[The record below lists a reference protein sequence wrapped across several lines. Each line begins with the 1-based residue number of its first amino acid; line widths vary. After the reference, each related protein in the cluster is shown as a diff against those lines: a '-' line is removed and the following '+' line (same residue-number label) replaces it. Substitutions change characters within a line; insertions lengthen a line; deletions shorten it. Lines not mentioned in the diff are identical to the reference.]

1 MSAIS
6 VMPPFPIFNDTSGLP
21 LQSGFVY
28 VGVAGMN
35 AEANP
40 IPVFWDSAL
49 TIPALQPLR
58 TSGGYVSR
66 NGSPAEIYADA
77 VNCSLLVKNKN
88 NALVWSSLSVSGISP
103 DASGISYVPAGTGA
117 VSTTVQEQF
126 RKGVVR
132 VDNFGTVGDGVA
144 DDLAAIELAR
154 DYAASVG
161 KLLYFPKAVYGVSD
175 RFMFADGGNTYFEP
189 GATIKALNSTASG
202 GVTSGPYP
210 VQTKPL
216 EVHNLT
222 VDCNNIAGENAG
234 GFGHIIGMKLFN
246 YTAKNVKHS
255 PIIFGGKALQFE
267 GAETTNVQVIGVNLE
282 NCTIGLDFGAVATEQ
297 SVQIVVSN
305 VVMKNVDVP
314 IYVNDTNTST
324 PSDNYDQMDIVVSD
338 VNLRNCGKLTYSG
351 ATSTGGGIIVSDRG
365 YKLTVNDLKII
376 NDRGGYTST
385 AYGGIGALVRGQGQG
400 IILNNVLIDAD
411 LVALFDFNPALIQS
425 PFVGDIA
432 SYVLADKVRHYGN
445 LDYVVK
451 CMPGG
456 GKMGA
461 GKMIG
466 IEVGS
471 TAASLAGVVDANAG
485 AYSNTVLEV
494 IDRDNQFKST
504 GLIYL
509 SKIFS
514 LGNTLDG
521 GTVGYPAPSQLEGP
535 WTPIDASG
543 AGLTFAAATGWWVRQ
558 GNMVTLFGQVTYPA
572 TASGIAAVIG
582 GFPFAV
588 KDALYARSGGVLTLS
603 SSATARRLYPAS
615 NGTTAPILNDA
626 SAPISNAACSGSI
639 LGFQITYPV

>member
-1 MSAIS
+1 MAR
-6 VMPPFPIFNDTSGLP
+6 NGTGGYQLP
-21 LQSGFVY
+21 ANSWNPAVN
-28 VGVAGMN
+28 GVAATATDWNSTAQDIQAAIQQSVSSDGQTPMTGNLNMN
-35 AEANP
+35 GNKITGLANA
-40 IPVFWDSAL
+40 SLA
-49 TIPALQPLR
+49 
-58 TSGGYVSR
+58 G
-66 NGSPAEIYADA
+66 DA
-77 VNCSLLVKNKN
+77 VSLGRLDETD
-88 NALVWSSLSVSGISP
+88 AASLIGFL
-103 DASGISYVPAGTGA
+103 PAGTGA
-117 VSTTVQEQF
+117 VATTVQEKF
-126 RKGVVR
+126 RQGAVSVK
-132 VDNFGTVGDGVA
+132 DFGAVGDGVA
-144 DDLAAIELAR
+144 DDLAELELAR

-189 GATIKALNSTASG
+189 GATIKALNSTTSG

-297 SVQIVVSN
+297 SVQVIVSN

-365 YKLTVNDLKII
+365 YKITINDLKII

-425 PFVGDIA
+425 PFAGDVA

-461 GKMIG
+461 GKMSG
-466 IEVGS
+466 IEIGS
-471 TAASLAGVVDANAG
+471 TAATLAGVVDANAA

-521 GTVGYPAPSQLEGP
+521 GTVGYPAPSQIEGP
-535 WTPIDASG
+535 WTPIDGSG
-543 AGLTFAAATGWWVRQ
+543 AGLTFTAATGWWIRQ

-572 TASGIAAVIG
+572 TASGIAAAIG

-588 KDALYARSGGVLTLS
+588 KDALYARSGGVLTITN
-603 SSATARRLYPAS
+603 SATARRLYPAS

-626 SAPISNAACSGSI
+626 SSPVNNSACSGSI